1 MGRMNKFVTLKYTKC
16 EVLLKS
22 SEVMKLFQF
31 EIQKFKRILYGQG
44 PMRYRWKS
52 LLEPETHLNIP
63 MNLENVFVRKKKVC
77 HHESEFI

>member
-1 MGRMNKFVTLKYTKC
+1 MH
-16 EVLLKS
+16 
-22 SEVMKLFQF
+22 
-31 EIQKFKRILYGQG
+31 GQG